1 MPDEDLLLALLPE
14 LVFPLPD
21 LPADDFP
28 LDPFADE
35 DDDFERPDDADDLPA
50 PPDVDLPR
58 PPLDEPERPDVLRE
72 VPVEVMVSA
81 AAPTAPTAAPVAAP
95 ESISPATSNT
105 LFTIAVVVDVLDL
118 DELFLEDEDLL
129 FELPDC
135 DFFAII

>member
-1 MPDEDLLLALLPE
+1 LALLPE

-21 LPADDFP
+21 LPAVDFP
-28 LDPFADE
+28 LDRFADE
-35 DDDFERPDDADDLPA
+35 DDDFERPDDA
-50 PPDVDLPR
+50 VDLPR

-135 DFFAII
+135 DCFAII